1 MLDFFQTRG
10 GQKFVVQTIPGLVSE
25 LHNLQE
31 ELKLVRDSLIATIET
46 TSVEV
51 DEADI
56 ADVINTFSK
65 DGWQVRHYISS
76 RKCNVSGRILKA
88 VLVLERK
95 SNNK

>member
-1 MLDFFQTRG
+1 MFDFFQTRR
-10 GQKFVVQTIPGLVSE
+10 GQMLVDKTIPSLVSE

-31 ELKLVRDSLIATIET
+31 ELKLIRDGLISTIET

-56 ADVINTFSK
+56 ATAINTFSK
-65 DGWQVRHYISS
+65 DGWQVRHCISS
-76 RKCNVSGRILKA
+76 RKCNVSGRMLKA

-95 SNNK
+95 K

>member
-10 GQKFVVQTIPGLVSE
+10 GQKFVDQTIPSLVSE

-31 ELKLVRDSLIATIET
+31 ELKLVRDNLIATIET

-51 DEADI
+51 DEADS
-56 ADVINTFSK
+56 ADAINTFSK

-76 RKCNVSGRILKA
+76 RKCNVSGRILKT